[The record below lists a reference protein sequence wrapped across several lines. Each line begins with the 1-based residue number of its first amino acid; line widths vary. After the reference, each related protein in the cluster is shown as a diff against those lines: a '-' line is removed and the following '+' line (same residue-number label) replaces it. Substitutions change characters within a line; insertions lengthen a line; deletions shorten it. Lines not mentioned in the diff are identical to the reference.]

1 MKKLLVILFIIVQS
15 YDNGFSQNYF
25 HFDIDT
31 VLVTV
36 GNPNKVH
43 VIFTKEGAHWESY
56 VDSIGF
62 ESLNDTNNTQIINVV
77 FKGCPAHNSYSYA
90 DTILYNNISYPFDL
104 TVRAFMD
111 TSINCPYIDSLKLMN
126 TFHVPVSQITD
137 VNEITNQQN
146 NITVYPNP
154 ARQYVTVDIEKI
166 KKNASISMYDIHG
179 REVKNIET
187 NQAKTTID
195 ISDLPNGVYMMRLNL
210 DGVIYTKRWSVVR

>member
-43 VIFTKEGAHWESY
+43 IIFTKEGAHWESY

-77 FKGCPAHNSYSYA
+77 FKGCPVVNVYSYY
-90 DTILYNNISYPFDL
+90 DTIVYPSIFYPFDL

-111 TSINCPYIDSLKLMN
+111 TTIGCPQTSFYLMD
-126 TFHVPVSQITD
+126 TFHVPASQITD
-137 VNEITNQQN
+137 VNEITNQPN
-146 NITVYPNP
+146 NIAVYPNP

-166 KKNASISMYDIHG
+166 KKNASISIYDIHG

-187 NQAKTTID
+187 N
-195 ISDLPNGVYMMRLNL
+195 
-210 DGVIYTKRWSVVR
+210 